1 MIPWSLTRRLSR
13 ILTLKWPPSQQWRT
27 PSPWERVEETFLVK
41 TSRTYF
47 LVTYSTL
54 KAVFSLRRMSA
65 FYVNTVMVPLTML
78 AVTSIITLWMS
89 PDKNNLKI
97 GLNILLLLAASFKAE
112 NINNSL
118 PFSYYTK
125 ASPTLLSIL
134 LNIISFRYLM
144 SPSRQSTST
153 PASLSCS
160 SSSPSWCPRS
170 ACRPRE
176 RRWRR
181 GRGEGCQDSCLGRG
195 QGRSRS

>member
-1 MIPWSLTRRLSR
+1 MIPWSLTRRLSH
-13 ILTLKWPPSQQWRT
+13 ILTLKCAPSQQWTT
-27 PSPWERVEETFLVK
+27 PSPWERVEETLLEH

-47 LVTYSTL
+47 LVTYSSL

-125 ASPTLLSIL
+125 ASPPLLSIHP
-134 LNIISFRYLM
+134 NIISFLYLL
-144 SPSRQSTST
+144 STSRQSTST
-153 PASLSCS
+153 P
-160 SSSPSWCPRS
+160 
-170 ACRPRE
+170 
-176 RRWRR
+176 
-181 GRGEGCQDSCLGRG
+181 G
-195 QGRSRS
+195 